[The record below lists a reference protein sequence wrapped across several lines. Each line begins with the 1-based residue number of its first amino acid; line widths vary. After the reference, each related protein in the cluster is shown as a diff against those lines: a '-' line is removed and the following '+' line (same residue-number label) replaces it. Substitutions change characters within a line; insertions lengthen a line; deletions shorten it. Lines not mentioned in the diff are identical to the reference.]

1 MKYCELDQN
10 ETKTKLDGNSRE
22 ACCLLCTGVNG
33 ILVENSSSLRLPDV
47 NCVFR
52 LIRVGVSP
60 WTLRPFMTGDVN
72 GSSDLRSV
80 PSGLSHARRVH
91 RESRALHGAPM
102 TWDLQLEASRTV
114 GNGLWRHARVLEER
128 KVISLG
134 SAGFHLSDV
143 PTF

>member
-1 MKYCELDQN
+1 MK
-10 ETKTKLDGNSRE
+10 TKTELEGNSRE

-33 ILVENSSSLRLPDV
+33 VLVEIGSSRDFRTLNVCSVSLELGLRH
-47 NCVFR
+47 R
-52 LIRVGVSP
+52 Q
-60 WTLRPFMTGDVN
+60 LRPFMTGDVN

-91 RESRALHGAPM
+91 RESRALHIAPM
-102 TWDLQLEASRTV
+102 TWDSQLEASKTV

-134 SAGFHLSDV
+134 SAGFHLLDV